1 MGLFNS
7 DDDNSAGKLIFSVI
21 ILIILLITLSFV
33 TFTLVYSIVSVD
45 NNIFRTG
52 SVSIDLNGGQPV
64 IEAEDSNFAPG
75 MTLEET
81 FYIQNESTYSV
92 YYKLYFRNLSGDMAD
107 VVEVTIYNGE
117 EILYKGTPSSLTK
130 EKVKAANDELLINER
145 RELKIVFVFP
155 EEAGNLIDNMLTFDL
170 CADAT
175 QTKNNPEKFFD

>member
-1 MGLFNS
+1 M
-7 DDDNSAGKLIFSVI
+7 DDNSAGKLIFSVI
-21 ILIILLITLSFV
+21 ILIILLVTLSFV

-52 SVSIDLNGGQPV
+52 SVSIDLNGGEPI

-75 MTLEET
+75 MTIEET
-81 FYIQNESTYSV
+81 FYIQNDSSYSV

-107 VVEVTIYNGE
+107 VIDVTIYNGD
-117 EILYKGTPSSLTK
+117 EIIYEGKPSDLVK
-130 EKVKAANDELLINER
+130 DKVKAANDELRINER

-155 EEAGNLIDNMLTFDL
+155 EEAGNLIDPMFTFDL

-175 QTKNNPEKFFD
+175 QTKNNPEKLFD